1 MLCILLSFFFNDT
14 ATTEIYT
21 LSLHDALPIY
31 RRCPCPWRTSARCAL
46 VHLARDCTAP
56 GTSDTD
62 RHDGGRAA
70 PARTARRARGRPGA
84 GLGAERRL
92 PRSEERRV
100 GEEGRSRWSPDH

>member
-62 RHDGGRAA
+62 RHDGGR
-70 PARTARRARGRPGA
+70 
-84 GLGAERRL
+84 
-92 PRSEERRV
+92 SEEHTS
-100 GEEGRSRWSPDH
+100 ELQSRLHLVCRLLLEKKKNPMITKDQGKL